1 MRLFLP
7 KYLSHDLPSAGAF
20 TFSLTP
26 DALEADVAPD
36 TAVLFRAPDGEP
48 RVLPAGIHNFAA
60 ASMLIF
66 DGDGRLYEAGGELLA
81 NTDGR
86 NGSPQL
92 SVTIPSGGFLVA
104 FGPQADARLHA
115 CKARAFEGGVLY
127 NATMSV
133 ICGITGSYDAQANRL
148 TVSCPPPEE
157 ETAAT
162 KRFLF
167 IGNSAT
173 YFNGT
178 PLKFKALCR
187 AAGEDVSV
195 AYCTFGS
202 AYLHQYA
209 DGANERGAYLRRR
222 LAEKRYDFAVL
233 HDAAAAAYAQSDE
246 ALRVLLPLL
255 AAWGADTCALFSCML
270 FGKHKLAPVVS
281 PKKTVEGAVGGVVG
295 GAVLVLIAA
304 VIMNRTLDLEMPLW
318 SAVVL
323 GAVGAVLGEIGDLS
337 FSVIKR
343 QTGIKDYGHIF
354 PGHGGVLDRFDSVLF
369 VAPFAELLFR
379 IIW

>member
-255 AAWGADTCALFSCML
+255 AENGARPLLYMRYSDKNDDGAR
-270 FGKHKLAPVVS
+270 LAHTRWRRTMRRC
-281 PKKTVEGAVGGVVG
+281 PKNTAC
-295 GAVLVLIAA
+295 
-304 VIMNRTLDLEMPLW
+304 RSRRPR
-318 SAVVL
+318 SR
-323 GAVGAVLGEIGDLS
+323 S
-337 FSVIKR
+337 
-343 QTGIKDYGHIF
+343 
-354 PGHGGVLDRFDSVLF
+354 DR
-369 VAPFAELLFR
+369 
-379 IIW
+379 